1 MLPFVN
7 AAGKLFPG
15 VFVFPRKKVSDKMKN
30 TPEDFIP
37 LAHPSVFLLP
47 LNI

>member
-1 MLPFVN
+1 
-7 AAGKLFPG
+7 
-15 VFVFPRKKVSDKMKN
+15 VSDKMKN